1 MSKTPVIVS
10 MPQWKEILERY
21 LDAEG
26 GINYAL
32 KVLGHPGV
40 GKSDAVRQTARKKNF
55 LFLDTRLAFK
65 ENIDLGG
72 YPVPDHET
80 RRMIYYRPAF
90 IPPETVPEGRSGVLW
105 FLDEANR
112 AHPTVIQTLFQIIT
126 ERVCGE
132 HPLPERTFVVLAG
145 NLGEQDETA
154 VTEFDDSALDGRL
167 AVFHLKPDAANWL
180 AWARQEGIHPAVMS
194 YIALF
199 PEKLWD
205 EERIHPNPRG
215 WHQVSRALT
224 SSYRLAT
231 EEALAA
237 HLAQEQGG
245 TLEKVVAAL
254 VGPVAAADFLESA
267 AAPRP
272 LSVRQVLEGDAGALA
287 AVRQGEVRVEDVLWA
302 LSGALV
308 VLREERV
315 AAAAEPDRAL
325 LSRLAN
331 TLQFIGS
338 LRADLRL
345 SFFYQLLRQ
354 CALFTQVPA
363 ALAMLEDRDL
373 AARLG
378 RTFSELLDSP

>member
-32 KVLGHPGV
+32 KVLGHPGI
-40 GKSDAVRQTARKKNF
+40 GKSDAVRQTARKRNF

-72 YPVPDHET
+72 YPVPDHDA

-90 IPPETVPEGRSGVLW
+90 IPPETVPDGCNGILW

-132 HPLPERTFVVLAG
+132 HPLPDGTFIVLAG

-180 AWARQEGIHPAVMS
+180 AWARQEGIHPAVVS
-194 YIALF
+194 YITLF
-199 PEKLWD
+199 PDKLWD
-205 EERIHPNPRG
+205 EARIHPNPRG
-215 WHQVSRALT
+215 WHQVSQALT

-237 HLAQEQGG
+237 HLAAGHG
-245 TLEKVVAAL
+245 STLEKVVAAL
-254 VGPVAAADFLESA
+254 VGPVAAAEFLESV

-272 LSVRQVLEGDAGALA
+272 LTVRQVLAGDAEGLA
-287 AVRQGEVRVEDVLWA
+287 AVGRGDVRLEDVLWA
-302 LSGALV
+302 LSGALQA
-308 VLREERV
+308 LRERRI
-315 AAAAEPDRAL
+315 AGGPGPDPAL
-325 LSRLAN
+325 LAPLAG
-331 TLQFIGS
+331 TLQYIGS
-338 LRADLRL
+338 VRADLRV

-354 CALFTQVPA
+354 CALFTQIPA
-363 ALAMLEDRDL
+363 ALAQLEDRDL
-373 AARLG
+373 ADRLG
-378 RTFSELLDSP
+378 TTFADMLESP